1 MQVANTRR
9 GEQLTLGEALQGY
22 LKRSGMSR
30 RMSQASVVD
39 AWADLVGK
47 KIASVAKP
55 DAITADGVLFVKVKS
70 APWMQ
75 ELQLMSPAILQKLG
89 EHGKKIK
96 RIIWRLGQ

>member
-1 MQVANTRR
+1 M
-9 GEQLTLGEALQGY
+9 G
-22 LKRSGMSR
+22 
-30 RMSQASVVD
+30 QASVVE
-39 AWADLVGK
+39 AWAALVGP

-55 DAITADGVLFVKVKS
+55 DAVTADGVLFVRVVS

-89 EHGKKIK
+89 EHGKKIT

>member
-1 MQVANTRR
+1 MAKTRR
-9 GEQLTLGEALQGY
+9 GEQLALGEALQGY
-22 LKRSGMSR
+22 LQRSGISR

-39 AWADLVGK
+39 DWAELVGP
-47 KIASVAKP
+47 KIASVTKP
-55 DAITADGVLFVKVKS
+55 DAVTADGMLFVRVKS